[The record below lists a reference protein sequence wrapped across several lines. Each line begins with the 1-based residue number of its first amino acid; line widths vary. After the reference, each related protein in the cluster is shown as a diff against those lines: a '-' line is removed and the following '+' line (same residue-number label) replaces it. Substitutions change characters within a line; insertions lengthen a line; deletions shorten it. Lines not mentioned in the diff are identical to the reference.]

1 VGIAYKDNIDQARKN
16 LKVLK
21 TGKEIISDEF
31 NENFVVE
38 NELATSTVNLKV
50 LFWTDIKEFRKSAMV
65 TRVNIINK
73 IKRELIAKVLAFLP
87 ILKN

>member
-1 VGIAYKDNIDQARKN
+1 MGIAYKDDINQARKN

-50 LFWTDIKEFRKSAMV
+50 LFWADIKEFRKSAMV

-87 ILKN
+87 IFKN

>member
-1 VGIAYKDNIDQARKN
+1 VGIAYKDDIDQARKN

-50 LFWTDIKEFRKSAMV
+50 LFWADIKEFRKSAMV

-73 IKRELIAKVLAFLP
+73 IKRELIAKVLAFLS
-87 ILKN
+87 IFKN

>member
-1 VGIAYKDNIDQARKN
+1 VGIAYKDDIDQARKN

-73 IKRELIAKVLAFLP
+73 IKRELIAKVLAFLS
-87 ILKN
+87 IFKN

>member
-1 VGIAYKDNIDQARKN
+1 VGIAYKDDIDQARKN

-50 LFWTDIKEFRKSAMV
+50 LFWADIKEFRKSAMV

>member
-1 VGIAYKDNIDQARKN
+1 VGIAYKDDINQARKN

-50 LFWTDIKEFRKSAMV
+50 LFWADIKEFRKSAMV

-73 IKRELIAKVLAFLP
+73 IKRELIAKVLAFLS
-87 ILKN
+87 IFKN